1 MTNNIPFE
9 RALINM
15 DALQNYIESI
25 DSMPSQMRKNFVLE
39 LDYVMREI
47 KWYVDDAEERK
58 EYALNQSSTP
68 VEQTNEENDN
78 G

>member
-9 RALINM
+9 RALMNM
-15 DALQNYIESI
+15 DALQNYVDSI
-25 DSMPSQMRKNFVLE
+25 DNMPSQMRKNFNLE
-39 LDYVMREI
+39 LDYIMREI
-47 KWYVDDAEERK
+47 EFY
-58 EYALNQSSTP
+58 S

>member
-9 RALINM
+9 RALMNM
-15 DALQNYIESI
+15 DALQNYVDSI
-25 DSMPSQMRKNFVLE
+25 DSMPRQMRKNFNLE
-39 LDYVMREI
+39 LDYIMREI
-47 KWYVDDAEERK
+47 KFY
-58 EYALNQSSTP
+58 S

>member
-47 KWYVDDAEERK
+47 KWYVDDAEERGN
-58 EYALNQSSTP
+58 ESSI
-68 VEQTNEENDN
+68 
-78 G
+78 

>member
-15 DALQNYIESI
+15 DALQNYVESI

-39 LDYVMREI
+39 LDYIMREI
-47 KWYVDDAEERK
+47 KWYVDEESND
-58 EYALNQSSTP
+58 ESSI
-68 VEQTNEENDN
+68 
-78 G
+78 

>member
-1 MTNNIPFE
+1 MTNNIPYE

-15 DALQNYIESI
+15 DALQNYVESI
-25 DSMPSQMRKNFVLE
+25 DSMPRQMRKNFVLE
-39 LDYVMREI
+39 LDYIMREI
-47 KWYVDDAEERK
+47 EFY
-58 EYALNQSSTP
+58 S

>member
-25 DSMPSQMRKNFVLE
+25 DSMPRQMRKNFVLE

-47 KWYVDDAEERK
+47 KWYVDEESGD
-58 EYALNQSSTP
+58 ESSI
-68 VEQTNEENDN
+68 
-78 G
+78 